1 MKFWKKEKAKSTNPF
16 ETDSDNSSQYSYT
29 ATLSEPTEKPS
40 RYSSSAKSNRYSTP
54 SPEPIKNYS
63 QNRRNLFDG
72 VTEPTQRYDTSGQE
86 DAYSSS
92 KLNDNEEDQEVA
104 QIQRQIR
111 NVKQD
116 SLASTRNALQ
126 KIGEA
131 ETAATN
137 TMGMLGTQS
146 SQIANVDRN
155 LDLSKAY
162 SDKASSQAGELK
174 QLNRSIFIPVIKN
187 PFNKSSREKK
197 AMEKI
202 NREHQDHLKER
213 DDIRKF
219 EYESN
224 ARFEDTQ
231 RKVNHEKI
239 TEDYHR
245 GRTQSDRHRYQFEPD
260 EEDDAIEDEIDSNLD
275 LLGDATARLRT
286 MAVSMNEEL
295 GSQNKQLNKLNKKVD
310 PISTKL
316 ISTTHTLDS
325 TK

>member
-16 ETDSDNSSQYSYT
+16 ETDSDNSSQFSHT
-29 ATLSEPTEKPS
+29 ATLTEPTENPS
-40 RYSSSAKSNRYSTP
+40 RYSSSVKSSRYSTP

-63 QNRRNLFDG
+63 QNRRNLFDS
-72 VTEPTQRYDTSGQE
+72 VAEPTPRYDSSGQE
-86 DAYSSS
+86 DAYDSS
-92 KLNDNEEDQEVA
+92 KLNDDEEDQEEDQQVA

-126 KIGEA
+126 KISEA
-131 ETAATN
+131 EAAATN

-174 QLNRSIFIPVIKN
+174 QLN
-187 PFNKSSREKK
+187 SSREKK

-202 NREHQDHLKER
+202 SREHQEHLKER

-219 EYESN
+219 EYESS

-231 RKVNHEKI
+231 RKVNQEKI

-260 EEDDAIEDEIDSNLD
+260 EEDDVIEDEIDTNLD
-275 LLGDATARLRT
+275 LLGDATTRLRT

-310 PISTKL
+310 PISAKL
-316 ISTTHTLDS
+316 MSTTHTLDS